1 MIRNMLFAN
10 TNLWSGM
17 AGRASPRGRS
27 MPSPSRS
34 LNFHKPSIPND
45 IVNLKKKFY
54 FIKGVRFISP
64 ICALLVGSVTKS
76 IFYDFTVV
84 TIPKNIHQD
93 RATQTKKFDLA
104 SASSQTDA
112 PPV

>member
-1 MIRNMLFAN
+1 MLKNLPHKFLDFWERN
-10 TNLWSGM
+10 
-17 AGRASPRGRS
+17 
-27 MPSPSRS
+27 
-34 LNFHKPSIPND
+34 NFFFN
-45 IVNLKKKFY
+45 
-54 FIKGVRFISP
+54 
-64 ICALLVGSVTKS
+64 
-76 IFYDFTVV
+76 DFTVV

>member
-1 MIRNMLFAN
+1 MI
-10 TNLWSGM
+10 
-17 AGRASPRGRS
+17 
-27 MPSPSRS
+27 
-34 LNFHKPSIPND
+34 I
-45 IVNLKKKFY
+45 
-54 FIKGVRFISP
+54 ISP

-76 IFYDFTVV
+76 FFYDFTVV